1 MKPEDATDAGMPP
14 VQRPVRPLACPF
26 CGRLPDIDDGDT
38 LYPSGTGWKLDDGF
52 RHYVN
57 FREVP
62 ADQWCYLMNCTESS
76 GGCGAEMSG
85 DSAAEA
91 VSKWNQRPNV

>member
-1 MKPEDATDAGMPP
+1 VT
-14 VQRPVRPLACPF
+14 
-26 CGRLPDIDDGDT
+26 
-38 LYPSGTGWKLDDGF
+38 DGF

-62 ADQWCYLMNCTESS
+62 TDQWCYSMNCTESS

-85 DSAAEA
+85 DTAAEA
-91 VSKWNQRPNV
+91 VSKWNRRPNAKLTGPRENLRSDDEHH